1 MFKLKNTIMK
11 KTYMIPVMEIVKIQT
26 QQMMAS
32 SPMLGGNYGGGLVLA
47 PEQPAFDDINPT
59 GIIDF

>member
-1 MFKLKNTIMK
+1 MK

-32 SPMLGGNYGGGLVLA
+32 SPVLGGNYSGGGTVLA
-47 PEQPAFDDINPT
+47 PEQPAFDAINTT

>member
-1 MFKLKNTIMK
+1 MK

-47 PEQPAFDDINPT
+47 PEQPAFDDINTT